1 MYNMCILHAPL
12 IADPEEAVEGT
23 GELALG
29 FANRSAAFYHLN
41 KHEECLKVRA
51 GSRLANLICP
61 SPFSFTAIFNCGSRQ
76 VQVLMYHI
84 LDYVRPH
91 GVSEVAFTAGY

>member
-12 IADPEEAVEGT
+12 IADPEQAAEGT

-41 KHEECLKVRA
+41 KHEECLKVRT
-51 GSRLANLICP
+51 GSHSVNRSAAFYNLNKHEECLKVRTGSTDLRP
-61 SPFSFTAIFNCGSRQ
+61 STTSTSTRNASR
-76 VQVLMYHI
+76 
-84 LDYVRPH
+84 
-91 GVSEVAFTAGY
+91 